1 MTTLKC
7 IFETLYKVNK
17 AESSESSKRHLRKV
31 GETDYVV
38 NFEP

>member
-1 MTTLKC
+1 MTTLKW

-17 AESSESSKRHLRKV
+17 AESSESSKLHLRKV

>member
-17 AESSESSKRHLRKV
+17 AESSESSKLHLRKV